1 MICSAAART
10 RRARTCC
17 KGGEGV
23 IRVSNLAVLPGQDDQ
38 DALRLALRRLRLTPE
53 QVLSSNIVK
62 KSIDARDKK
71 RVRLIY
77 TLDLQLSSNEQAIVN
92 RYAGQ
97 GVSKAPKRQ
106 RLEIPRAKKAL
117 DIAVIGLGPCGL
129 FAAMY
134 LVRAGHRVT
143 VLERGLPV
151 EQRAFSVNRLMRSGL
166 LDTQS
171 NFQFGEG
178 GAGAFSD
185 GKLTTGIKDPLV
197 QEVLRTLVEYGSQKE
212 ILYTARPHIGTD
224 RLPKVVS
231 AMRRAIEALGGRVLF
246 GARLENLHLDG
257 NALRGIR
264 YAADGQLHELS
275 CDAAVLAI
283 GHSARDTMQTLHDQ
297 GLRMTPKPFSIGL
310 RVEHPQSLINLAQYG
325 SLVDHSLLPS
335 AEYHLSRRLSSGRGA
350 YTFCMCPGGRVLPCA
365 SEQGMVCTNGMSNS
379 RRDGPNANAAILVE
393 VRPADYLQHD
403 HPLSGFA
410 YQRHYERLAFQLG
423 GGQMKAPAQ
432 TVGDFLSGRP
442 STGFGAVIPSY
453 RPGVSPA
460 DLREALPEYAHT
472 GIREA
477 LLAFDRQL
485 HGFAMEEAVL
495 TGVETRSSCPVQTE
509 RDQDGQSNLS
519 GLFPA
524 GEGAGRAGGIMSAAV
539 DGLRT
544 AMSLHR
550 LAQAGELGS
559 LSRRTIS
566 TA

>member
-1 MICSAAART
+1 M
-10 RRARTCC
+10 
-17 KGGEGV
+17 

-38 DALRLALRRLRLTPE
+38 DALRLALKRLRLTPE

-257 NALRGIR
+257 NA
-264 YAADGQLHELS
+264 
-275 CDAAVLAI
+275 
-283 GHSARDTMQTLHDQ
+283 
-297 GLRMTPKPFSIGL
+297 
-310 RVEHPQSLINLAQYG
+310 
-325 SLVDHSLLPS
+325 
-335 AEYHLSRRLSSGRGA
+335 
-350 YTFCMCPGGRVLPCA
+350 
-365 SEQGMVCTNGMSNS
+365 
-379 RRDGPNANAAILVE
+379 
-393 VRPADYLQHD
+393 
-403 HPLSGFA
+403 
-410 YQRHYERLAFQLG
+410 
-423 GGQMKAPAQ
+423 
-432 TVGDFLSGRP
+432 
-442 STGFGAVIPSY
+442 
-453 RPGVSPA
+453 
-460 DLREALPEYAHT
+460 
-472 GIREA
+472 
-477 LLAFDRQL
+477 
-485 HGFAMEEAVL
+485 
-495 TGVETRSSCPVQTE
+495 
-509 RDQDGQSNLS
+509 
-519 GLFPA
+519 
-524 GEGAGRAGGIMSAAV
+524 
-539 DGLRT
+539 
-544 AMSLHR
+544 
-550 LAQAGELGS
+550 
-559 LSRRTIS
+559 
-566 TA
+566 